1 MNNLTRIFR
10 YNKPNPKI
18 IPKITAIMLNT
29 IICVW
34 LIFAFPLSVYA
45 YEHGGGGSTSDSI
58 TTWTDEQK
66 ADYFKTNFTRLIA
79 RFVGV
84 IRGADSAD
92 SVFNSF
98 KNIYYTDTIQQN
110 MTWEQWLAQDLGWT
124 FDDKG
129 EPTITLSVN
138 CLNSMQQAVDKWI
151 DTQGY
156 FYAYTCNIQNYYDMF
171 SNKSDYDKLIDLI
184 KSNTYVFYCDTGY
197 DFGKVY
203 TTLNDNFRFVC
214 KEMLTNYNMV
224 KLSAYDSDWGYHS
237 ASSFTYYKLSD
248 SSVSSWNP
256 STYYW
261 FNALLSPD
269 GRRGSGNLFIFS
281 YGQNKIKVY
290 RNLDSFKADSVG
302 TQTYYVTNDYS
313 KGATFN
319 TTKTIDNSTIQ
330 NTISYETV
338 QNFNQQYYDEHNTTA
353 NYETI
358 NNYITNYYETINN
371 NGGSGD
377 SGSGGDSDNSG
388 SGIFDWLG
396 SVGDILGS
404 LIKGL
409 GELVVGLLDGIATV
423 ITSFIDTLPT
433 QVNNLFGTLFDW
445 LPPEIRSLIV
455 LSITLSLIWGII
467 KLIRG

>member
-1 MNNLTRIFR
+1 MNNLTRIIR
-10 YNKPNPKI
+10 YNKPSPKI
-18 IPKITAIMLNT
+18 IPKIITIMLNT

-45 YEHGGGGSTSDSI
+45 SDHGGGGSTSEPI

-66 ADYFKTNFTRLIA
+66 ADYFKTNFTRLLA
-79 RFVGV
+79 RVVGV
-84 IRGADSAD
+84 VRGSDSAD

-98 KNIYYTDTIQQN
+98 KNLYYTDTIQQN
-110 MTWEQWLAQDLGWT
+110 MTWEQWLSQDLGWT

-138 CLNSMQQAVDKWI
+138 CQNAMQKAVDKWI

-156 FYAYTCNIQNYYDMF
+156 FYAYTCNIQDYYDKF
-171 SNKSDYDKLIDLI
+171 SKKSDYDNLINLI
-184 KSNTYVFYCDTGY
+184 KSNTYVFYY
-197 DFGKVY
+197 NNANVY
-203 TTLNDNFRFVC
+203 TTLNDYSFVC
-214 KEMLTNYNMV
+214 REILQAYKDVRLD
-224 KLSAYDSDWGYHS
+224 AYDSNWGYHS
-237 ASSFTYYKLSD
+237 ASSFSYYKLSD

-256 STYYW
+256 STSYY
-261 FNALLSPD
+261 FNARLTSDVANNIGDLYVFTNGPS
-269 GRRGSGNLFIFS
+269 
-281 YGQNKIKVY
+281 KIKVY
-290 RNLDSFKADSVG
+290 RNLNSLKADSVG
-302 TQTYYVTNDYS
+302 AQTYYVTNDYS
-313 KGATFN
+313 KGATYN
-319 TTKTIDNSTIQ
+319 TTKTIDNKTIQ

-358 NNYITNYYETINN
+358 NNYINNYYETINN
-371 NGGSGD
+371 NGGSG
-377 SGSGGDSDNSG
+377 GSGGSGDSG
-388 SGIFDWLG
+388 GGIFDWLG
-396 SVGDILGS
+396 SVGEILGS
-404 LIKGL
+404 LIKAL
-409 GELVVGLLDGIATV
+409 GEIVVGLLDGIASV

>member
-1 MNNLTRIFR
+1 MNNLIRITR
-10 YNKPNPKI
+10 YNNPSPKI

-45 YEHGGGGSTSDSI
+45 SDHGGGGSTSDSI

-66 ADYFKTNFTRLIA
+66 ADYFRTNFSRLVA
-79 RFVGV
+79 RAVGV
-84 IRGADSAD
+84 IRGSDSAD

-98 KNIYYTDTIQQN
+98 KNLYYTKTIQEN

-138 CLNSMQQAVDKWI
+138 CKNAMQKAVDDWI

-156 FYAYTCNIQNYYDMF
+156 FYSYTFDIKQYFDDF
-171 SNKSDYDKLIDLI
+171 TNKSDYD
-184 KSNTYVFYCDTGY
+184 
-197 DFGKVY
+197 
-203 TTLNDNFRFVC
+203 RFVNLC
-214 KEMLTNYNMV
+214 KNNAYVGIIYISSQPTYYCLLDNSISFVYN
-224 KLSAYDSDWGYHS
+224 ST
-237 ASSFTYYKLSD
+237 SSNYKLSKPYD
-248 SSVSSWNP
+248 NNWTEVKTDRYLIDGTLNSSSISVYLCSKNDV
-256 STYYW
+256 TYPP
-261 FNALLSPD
+261 FD
-269 GRRGSGNLFIFS
+269 GYANIFTD
-281 YGQNKIKVY
+281 GQKRIKIFK
-290 RNLDSFKADSVG
+290 NLDSFKADSVG
-302 TQTYYVTNDYS
+302 TQTYYITNDYS
-313 KGATFN
+313 KGATYN
-319 TTKTIDNSTIQ
+319 TTQTIDNSTLQ

-371 NGGSGD
+371 NGGGGSGGGSGD
-377 SGSGGDSDNSG
+377 SGG
-388 SGIFDWLG
+388 GIFDWLG
-396 SVGDILGS
+396 SVGEILGS
-404 LIKGL
+404 LIKAL
-409 GELVVGLLDGIATV
+409 GDIVVGLLDGIATV

-445 LPPEIRSLIV
+445 LPPEIRSLIT

>member
-1 MNNLTRIFR
+1 MNNLTRIIR
-10 YNKPNPKI
+10 YNKPSPKI
-18 IPKITAIMLNT
+18 IPKITTIMLNT

-45 YEHGGGGSTSDSI
+45 SDHGGGGSTSDSI

-66 ADYFKTNFTRLIA
+66 ADYFKTNFTRLLA
-79 RFVGV
+79 RVVGV
-84 IRGADSAD
+84 VRGSDSAD

-98 KNIYYTDTIQQN
+98 KNIYYTSTIQEN

-138 CLNSMQQAVDKWI
+138 CQNAMQQAVDKWI

-156 FYAYTCNIQNYYDMF
+156 FYAYTCNVRDYYDKF
-171 SNKSDYDKLIDLI
+171 STKSDYDNLINLI
-184 KSNTYVFYCDTGY
+184 KSNTYVFYYQSDNA
-197 DFGKVY
+197 Y
-203 TTLNDNFRFVC
+203 TTLTDDFSFVQGNY
-214 KEMLTNYNMV
+214 TYPNYNQV
-224 KLSAYDSDWGYHS
+224 ELQAYDSNWTYHHPN
-237 ASSFTYYKLSD
+237 SFTYYKLTD
-248 SSVSSWNP
+248 NSVSSFHP

-261 FNALLSPD
+261 FNARLTSDFGNNIGNIFLFTD
-269 GRRGSGNLFIFS
+269 G
-281 YGQNKIKVY
+281 QKKIKVF
-290 RNLDSFKADSVG
+290 RTLDSFKADSVG
-302 TQTYYVTNDYS
+302 TQTYYITNDYS
-313 KGATFN
+313 KGATYN

-371 NGGSGD
+371 NGGSG
-377 SGSGGDSDNSG
+377 GSGGGSGDSG
-388 SGIFDWLG
+388 GGIFDWLG

-409 GELVVGLLDGIATV
+409 GEIVVGLLDGIASV

>member
-1 MNNLTRIFR
+1 MNNLTRIIR

-45 YEHGGGGSTSDSI
+45 SDHGGGGSTSDSI

-66 ADYFKTNFTRLIA
+66 ADYFKTNFTRLLA
-79 RFVGV
+79 RVVGV
-84 IRGADSAD
+84 VRGSDSAD

-98 KNIYYTDTIQQN
+98 KNLYYTSTIQEN

-138 CLNSMQQAVDKWI
+138 CQNAMQKAVDNWI

-156 FYAYTCNIQNYYDMF
+156 IYSYSFDIRDCYNDFPTKDMF
-171 SNKSDYDKLIDLI
+171 DKAVQLCKSNQYIIGVLSKISGGYYCALNDVYFVRYSSKDINSYYCADIYKSDWNFLGYINFLKFSDDSISVSNDLAR
-184 KSNTYVFYCDTGY
+184 
-197 DFGKVY
+197 VY
-203 TTLNDNFRFVC
+203 LPKNDNTSYSTSYR
-214 KEMLTNYNMV
+214 MLY
-224 KLSAYDSDWGYHS
+224 
-237 ASSFTYYKLSD
+237 
-248 SSVSSWNP
+248 
-256 STYYW
+256 
-261 FNALLSPD
+261 
-269 GRRGSGNLFIFS
+269 S
-281 YGQNKIKVY
+281 YGRQRVKIF
-290 RNLDSFKADSVG
+290 NSLESFKAESVG
-302 TQTYYVTNDYS
+302 SQTYYITNDYS
-313 KGATFN
+313 KGATYN

-371 NGGSGD
+371 NGGGGSGGGSGD
-377 SGSGGDSDNSG
+377 SGG
-388 SGIFDWLG
+388 GIFDWLG
-396 SVGDILGS
+396 SVGEILGS
-404 LIKGL
+404 LIKAL
-409 GELVVGLLDGIATV
+409 GEIVVGLLDGIATV

>member
-1 MNNLTRIFR
+1 MNNLTRIIR

-18 IPKITAIMLNT
+18 IPKIVAIMLNT

-45 YEHGGGGSTSDSI
+45 SEHGGGGSTSDST

-110 MTWEQWLAQDLGWT
+110 MTWEQWLSQDLGWT

-138 CLNSMQQAVDKWI
+138 CQNAMQQAVDKWI
-151 DTQGY
+151 DTQSY
-156 FYAYTCNIQNYYDMF
+156 IYVDTFDIKDFYSKFPTKDKYNTILNHIKQYGFCILPSSFDSYSSQFTYSLDDIAFVKETVSSSFINSRIYDSNWKRIRGIKCFDF
-171 SNKSDYDKLIDLI
+171 SNSESFTADFIGLSPSPHFTGLYGQSGTAFLFTDGI
-184 KSNTYVFYCDTGY
+184 K
-197 DFGKVY
+197 
-203 TTLNDNFRFVC
+203 R
-214 KEMLTNYNMV
+214 V
-224 KLSAYDSDWGYHS
+224 KLY
-237 ASSFTYYKLSD
+237 
-248 SSVSSWNP
+248 P
-256 STYYW
+256 S
-261 FNALLSPD
+261 
-269 GRRGSGNLFIFS
+269 
-281 YGQNKIKVY
+281 
-290 RNLDSFKADSVG
+290 LDSFKADSVG
-302 TQTYYVTNDYS
+302 TQTYYITNDYS
-313 KGATFN
+313 KGATYN
-319 TTKTIDNSTIQ
+319 TTKTIDNNTIQ
-330 NTISYETV
+330 NTISYETL

-371 NGGSGD
+371 NGGSGGG
-377 SGSGGDSDNSG
+377 GSGGSGDSG
-388 SGIFDWLG
+388 GGIFDWLG
-396 SVGDILGS
+396 SVGEILGS

-409 GELVVGLLDGIATV
+409 GEIVVGLLDGISSV

>member
-1 MNNLTRIFR
+1 MNNLTRIIR
-10 YNKPNPKI
+10 YNKPSPRI

-45 YEHGGGGSTSDSI
+45 SDHGGGGSTSDSI
-58 TTWTDEQK
+58 TSWTDEQK
-66 ADYFKTNFTRLIA
+66 ADYFKTNFTRLLA
-79 RFVGV
+79 RVVGV
-84 IRGADSAD
+84 VRGSDSAD

-98 KNIYYTDTIQQN
+98 KNLYYTQTIQEN
-110 MTWEQWLAQDLGWT
+110 MTWEQWLAQDLGGT

-138 CLNSMQQAVDKWI
+138 CQNAMQKAVDEWI

-156 FYAYTCNIQNYYDMF
+156 FYSYTFDIRQYYDHY
-171 SNKSDYDKLIDLI
+171 SNKSDFDHMVDLCKNNAYVCIYYSYTNPLCYFLVDDSYGFVWPGKGSLDAKYRFLHIYNSDWTRASFIEYTLKDVVNNNNSQNTVCSQYDKV
-184 KSNTYVFYCDTGY
+184 SPP
-197 DFGKVY
+197 Y
-203 TTLNDNFRFVC
+203 TAYS
-214 KEMLTNYNMV
+214 EYN
-224 KLSAYDSDWGYHS
+224 
-237 ASSFTYYKLSD
+237 
-248 SSVSSWNP
+248 
-256 STYYW
+256 
-261 FNALLSPD
+261 
-269 GRRGSGNLFIFS
+269 IFS
-281 YGQNKIKVY
+281 DGQKRIKVFK
-290 RNLDSFKADSVG
+290 NLDSFKADSVG
-302 TQTYYVTNDYS
+302 TQTYYITNDYS
-313 KGATFN
+313 KGATYN

-338 QNFNQQYYDEHNTTA
+338 QNYNQQYYDEHNTTA

-358 NNYITNYYETINN
+358 NNYITNYYQTINN
-371 NGGSGD
+371 NGGGSGD
-377 SGSGGDSDNSG
+377 SGSGGGSDDSG
-388 SGIFDWLG
+388 GGIFDWLG

-409 GELVVGLLDGIATV
+409 GEIVVGLLDGIATV

>member
-1 MNNLTRIFR
+1 MNNLTRIIR

-45 YEHGGGGSTSDSI
+45 SEHGGGGSTSDSI

-66 ADYFKTNFTRLIA
+66 ADYFITNFSRLVA

-84 IRGADSAD
+84 ISGADSAD

-98 KNIYYTDTIQQN
+98 KNLYYTDTIQQN

-138 CLNSMQQAVDKWI
+138 CLNAMQQAVDKWI

-156 FYAYTCNIQNYYDMF
+156 FYAYTCNILDYYDRF
-171 SNKSDYDKLIDLI
+171 SSKTDYDKLIDLI
-184 KSNTYVFYCDTGY
+184 KSNTYVFYY
-197 DFGKVY
+197 NNRNVY
-203 TTLNDNFRFVC
+203 TTLNDDFSFVC
-214 KEMLTNYNMV
+214 RQMLTDYKDV
-224 KLSAYDSDWGYHS
+224 RLSAYDSNWVYHS
-237 ASSFTYYKLSD
+237 ADSFTYYNLTD

-256 STYYW
+256 STYYYLTARLTS
-261 FNALLSPD
+261 NVANNIGDLY
-269 GRRGSGNLFIFS
+269 LFT
-281 YGQNKIKVY
+281 YGQSKIKVF
-290 RNLDSFKADSVG
+290 RSLDSFKADSVG
-302 TQTYYVTNDYS
+302 TQTYYITNDYS
-313 KGATFN
+313 KGATYN

-371 NGGSGD
+371 NGGSGG
-377 SGSGGDSDNSG
+377 SGSGGGSDDSG
-388 SGIFDWLG
+388 GGIFDWLG

-409 GELVVGLLDGIATV
+409 GEIVVGLLDGIASV

>member
-1 MNNLTRIFR
+1 MNNLTRIIR

-34 LIFAFPLSVYA
+34 LIFSFPLSVYA
-45 YEHGGGGSTSDSI
+45 SEHGGGGSTSDSI
-58 TTWTDEQK
+58 TTWTDSQK
-66 ADYFKTNFTRLIA
+66 ADYFKTNFVKMLGRVA
-79 RFVGV
+79 GAVVG
-84 IRGADSAD
+84 GN
-92 SVFNSF
+92 SVDDIFNSF
-98 KNIYYTDTIQQN
+98 RNIYYTDTIQQN

-129 EPTITLSVN
+129 EPTITLSVDCQN
-138 CLNSMQQAVDKWI
+138 AMQQAVDKWI

-156 FYAYTCNIQNYYDMF
+156 YFAYTFDINQLYSIISDKSQYDNIVNLCKANDFVGVYTGNRCNYRLLNDIYFVNNIYGITPPQNYCCL
-171 SNKSDYDKLIDLI
+171 S
-184 KSNTYVFYCDTGY
+184 VFNSQWQSVECP
-197 DFGKVY
+197 
-203 TTLNDNFRFVC
+203 L
-214 KEMLTNYNMV
+214 
-224 KLSAYDSDWGYHS
+224 
-237 ASSFTYYKLSD
+237 YKLDGSLINEKNSD
-248 SSVSSWNP
+248 SVFLSLDLEHD
-256 STYYW
+256 YYT
-261 FNALLSPD
+261 NNSYHQ
-269 GRRGSGNLFIFS
+269 FIFS
-281 YGQNKIKVY
+281 NGRKRVKVFSS
-290 RNLDSFKADSVG
+290 LDSFKAESVG
-302 TQTYYVTNDYS
+302 AQTYYITNDYS
-313 KGATFN
+313 KGATYN

-330 NTISYETV
+330 NTISYDSV

-371 NGGSGD
+371 NGGSGGGGGSGD
-377 SGSGGDSDNSG
+377 SGG
-388 SGIFDWLG
+388 GIFDWLG
-396 SVGDILGS
+396 SVGEILGS
-404 LIKGL
+404 LIKAL
-409 GELVVGLLDGIATV
+409 GEIVVGLLDGIATV